1 MSTSKIIV
9 EGLIDQI
16 NKDFRG
22 TAPRILISRSIDF
35 TGPTCLI
42 ELHLEAIKNRKQVG
56 APIKVAK
63 AFNKTTPVDWA
74 IENCYAEL
82 LKQVIKSAI
91 FPEQILK

>member
-22 TAPRILISRSIDF
+22 TAPRIVISRSIDF

-42 ELHLEAIKNRKQVG
+42 EIYLEVIKNRKQVG
-56 APIKVAK
+56 ATVKVAK

-82 LKQVIKSAI
+82 LKQVIKSALLLNKI
-91 FPEQILK
+91 